1 MPTLNNTK
9 LCLCL
14 FQSKVIRVLNL
25 WQKNAVFDSEVIQP
39 LFDLADPNHP
49 VHKDQAALAPTNGI
63 TAAKPV
69 PAVNVTPKNGKW
81 NFLITIK

>member
-1 MPTLNNTK
+1 M
-9 LCLCL
+9 
-14 FQSKVIRVLNL
+14 LNL

-69 PAVNVTPKNGKW
+69 PTANVTPKNGKW
-81 NFLITIK
+81 LLITIK